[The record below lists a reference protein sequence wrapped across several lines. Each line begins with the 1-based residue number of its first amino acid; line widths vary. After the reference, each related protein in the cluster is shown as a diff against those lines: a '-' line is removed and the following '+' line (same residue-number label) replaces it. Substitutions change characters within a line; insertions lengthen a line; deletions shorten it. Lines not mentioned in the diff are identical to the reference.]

1 MTLHWATATNVGLQR
16 GHNEDAVAP
25 TDMGVESDRLVIG
38 VADGMGGHVAGEVAS
53 RLAIE
58 TALAT
63 EGGPLDRARAANDAV
78 LRRVHSEPRL
88 RGMGTTLTLAVLSPE
103 GADIGHIGDS
113 RAYLWRDGSLR
124 QLTTDHSL
132 MAEMIAAGELDPEEA
147 AVHPYRSVITRA
159 IGLDEEVSI
168 DHVTIELG
176 SGDRLLLCTDGL
188 TNMVDDDGIAE
199 LLDRHPSPVEAVW
212 ALVEAA
218 NAAGGIDNVTVAVI
232 DVERDEAS

>member
-1 MTLHWATATNVGLQR
+1 MTLHWATATNVGLLR